1 MVRECRLFGSWS
13 LVCSSVYSCIA
24 HPLLVCRSSASS
36 CIARASA
43 RPSARPPA
51 RASLACRSFAAALLE
66 SWALVR
72 LIIRYS
78 SVCSCIV
85 HLLLTC
91 PLVHICSCIGCA
103 SLVCLFLCRSSVC
116 SSLPRRWSAVDL
128 SRVHCSFVYSSFC
141 WSAAFLSLVY
151 RCSVCWGRG
160 RCSVCC
166 SAVGPPAPLSVR
178 PSLVSHWSVAGLSV
192 RQSLLCH
199 LSVAVPSPRAVVAD
213 LSARLLLVAA
223 LPLVCRS
230 AAPLD
235 SPCIP
240 ILLVE
245 FGRHAVHTHSVPRV
259 VSRHSVITHS
269 LFHSC
274 SHRRCCLVWS
284 SA

>member
-66 SWALVR
+66 SWAFVR

-128 SRVHCSFVYSSFC
+128 SRVHRSSVSSSFC
-141 WSAAFLSLVY
+141 WSAAFLSLVL
-151 RCSVCWGRG
+151 
-160 RCSVCC
+160 
-166 SAVGPPAPLSVR
+166 PLLCLFVR
-178 PSLVSHWSVAGLSV
+178 RWSLTGPSLVCLFVSLCSVTYPSLSRLLGPWSLTCLLVSYLSLLCRWSVA
-192 RQSLLCH
+192 RLLH
-199 LSVAVPSPRAVVAD
+199 SAVP
-213 LSARLLLVAA
+213 LLD
-223 LPLVCRS
+223 S
-230 AAPLD
+230 AAPLLHC
-235 SPCIP
+235 STR
-240 ILLVE
+240 LAL
-245 FGRHAVHTHSVPRV
+245 HSY
-259 VSRHSVITHS
+259 SVG
-269 LFHSC
+269 
-274 SHRRCCLVWS
+274 
-284 SA
+284 

>member
-1 MVRECRLFGSWS
+1 MGWALCACVYGVLCIYLLLMVRECRLFGSWS

-128 SRVHCSFVYSSFC
+128 SRVHRSSV
-141 WSAAFLSLVY
+141 SSGH
-151 RCSVCWGRG
+151 GR
-160 RCSVCC
+160 
-166 SAVGPPAPLSVR
+166 
-178 PSLVSHWSVAGLSV
+178 
-192 RQSLLCH
+192 
-199 LSVAVPSPRAVVAD
+199 
-213 LSARLLLVAA
+213 
-223 LPLVCRS
+223 
-230 AAPLD
+230 
-235 SPCIP
+235 
-240 ILLVE
+240 
-245 FGRHAVHTHSVPRV
+245 
-259 VSRHSVITHS
+259 
-269 LFHSC
+269 
-274 SHRRCCLVWS
+274 
-284 SA
+284 

>member
-66 SWALVR
+66 SWAFVR

-128 SRVHCSFVYSSFC
+128 PLICHACIARLSPRL
-141 WSAAFLSLVY
+141 SAGL
-151 RCSVCWGRG
+151 
-160 RCSVCC
+160 
-166 SAVGPPAPLSVR
+166 PLSCRWCIAALSARV
-178 PSLVSHWSVAGLSV
+178 VA
-192 RQSLLCH
+192 
-199 LSVAVPSPRAVVAD
+199 AD
-213 LSARLLLVAA
+213 LSAA
-223 LPLVCRS
+223 LPLVLPLLCLFVRRWSLTGPSLVCLFVSLCSVTYPSLSRLLGPWSLTCLLVSYLSLLCRWSVARLLHSAVPLLDS
-230 AAPLD
+230 AAPLLHC
-235 SPCIP
+235 STR
-240 ILLVE
+240 LAL
-245 FGRHAVHTHSVPRV
+245 HSY
-259 VSRHSVITHS
+259 SVG
-269 LFHSC
+269 
-274 SHRRCCLVWS
+274 
-284 SA
+284 

>member
-116 SSLPRRWSAVDL
+116 SSLT
-128 SRVHCSFVYSSFC
+128 C
-141 WSAAFLSLVY
+141 
-151 RCSVCWGRG
+151 RCS
-160 RCSVCC
+160 
-166 SAVGPPAPLSVR
+166 A
-178 PSLVSHWSVAGLSV
+178 AGLSLGCST
-192 RQSLLCH
+192 RLFHCLT
-199 LSVAVPSPRAVVAD
+199 
-213 LSARLLLVAA
+213 RLLH
-223 LPLVCRS
+223 CS
-230 AAPLD
+230 TAPLD